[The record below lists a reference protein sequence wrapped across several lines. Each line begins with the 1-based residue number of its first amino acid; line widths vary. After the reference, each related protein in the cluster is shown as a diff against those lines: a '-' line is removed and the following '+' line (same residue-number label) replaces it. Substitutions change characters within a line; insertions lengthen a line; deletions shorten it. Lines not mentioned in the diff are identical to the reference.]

1 MIRAL
6 GAILILLKLFTRNFI
21 FGARA
26 NNISPGWS
34 KSCNRNK
41 ISTRAEIRHVIRP
54 LLGRITISQTKQIT
68 TSTDAQGKDEHDEL
82 TTTVWRFT
90 ELVAELGLQW
100 RSMKIDVSRFELKG
114 DKEEIETYLAKL
126 T

>member
-1 MIRAL
+1 MFYL
-6 GAILILLKLFTRNFI
+6 GPKASKVKILEKILLL
-21 FGARA
+21 
-26 NNISPGWS
+26 
-34 KSCNRNK
+34 SCN
-41 ISTRAEIRHVIRP
+41 
-54 LLGRITISQTKQIT
+54 LLGRKPISQTKQIT